1 MLVSRCSEAA
11 ASAEKEIRVS
21 GDDSSEQNAEKVEY
35 TTATVPQEEEQ
46 EEKAPPEEGLV
57 AWLQVLGSF
66 ALYFNTWGMINTFG
80 VFQTYYAADLLSH
93 KSQSAISW
101 IGSTQSFF
109 LLVVGVVSGPLYDA
123 GHLRL
128 LLGTGA
134 SLTALGLMLTSIAT
148 EYWQVVLAQAVCV
161 GIGAGC
167 LYVPSLAIIPQW
179 FLRRKALALG
189 LVTSG
194 SSFGGVVYSLLFQ
207 GLQPRVGFGWAAR
220 VMGFVSLATL
230 AVPLAVL
237 RKRRHI
243 HPPITSHVIAAA
255 LTTTTT
261 TETIATTAAAA
272 AAPAAAV
279 VASSPGGGS
288 SGAGGGSS
296 SSSSSSRNVRSLL
309 DLDAFRERPYV
320 LYCAA
325 MALSMLA
332 FFAPVFYLQSYA
344 LSHGLDGRPALA
356 LHLIAI
362 LNAASVPGRIAPS
375 FVAGRIGPAHALFL
389 SALLTGVSVLSWIGT
404 GAGAGTGNGNVAF
417 AAAFGFFSGGIVALP
432 AVVLTSFT
440 RDLSRIGTRLGM
452 SSVFNAVGS
461 LVGAPIAGA
470 IMRATGSYLG
480 IQLFAGF
487 LFVATALLVLALRFV
502 ITGRKLFVKA

>member
-1 MLVSRCSEAA
+1 M
-11 ASAEKEIRVS
+11 
-21 GDDSSEQNAEKVEY
+21 
-35 TTATVPQEEEQ
+35 
-46 EEKAPPEEGLV
+46 
-57 AWLQVLGSF
+57 
-66 ALYFNTWGMINTFG
+66 
-80 VFQTYYAADLLSH
+80 
-93 KSQSAISW
+93 
-101 IGSTQSFF
+101 
-109 LLVVGVVSGPLYDA
+109 
-123 GHLRL
+123 
-128 LLGTGA
+128 
-134 SLTALGLMLTSIAT
+134 
-148 EYWQVVLAQAVCV
+148 LAQAVCV

-179 FLRRKALALG
+179 FRRRKALALG

-194 SSFGGVVYSLLFQ
+194 SSFGGVVYSLMFQ
-207 GLQPRVGFGWAAR
+207 GLQPRIGFGWAAR

-237 RKRRHI
+237 RKRRHVVGSPI
-243 HPPITSHVIAAA
+243 HSNIITICDATA

-261 TETIATTAAAA
+261 VTTISA
-272 AAPAAAV
+272 AAPVAAIV
-279 VASSPGGGS
+279 PISPEGKSGG
-288 SGAGGGSS
+288 
-296 SSSSSSRNVRSLL
+296 SRNVRSLL

-344 LSHGLDGRPALA
+344 LSHGLGDQPALA

-362 LNAASVPGRIAPS
+362 LNAASVPGRIVPS

-389 SALLTGVSVLSWIGT
+389 SVLLTGVSVLSWIGT
-404 GAGAGTGNGNVAF
+404 GAGPGAGAGNGNVAF

-440 RDLSRIGTRLGM
+440 RDLSRLGTRLGM
-452 SSVFNAVGS
+452 SAVFNAVGS

-502 ITGRKLFVKA
+502 ITGRKLLVQA